1 MRASRWTRWMD
12 IDRGEGGG
20 DDDDSD
26 GDDDAM
32 PEDTLEERVRKK
44 TVASMRENNTNARKG

>member
-1 MRASRWTRWMD
+1 MD